1 MPYPLK
7 NPSRRL
13 DHALKELA
21 QLLVNNRTRPEG
33 NRSSHGGKNCT
44 DERSQHRHTRTQG
57 KAASDTSSKLTTG
70 KEIEEPDLEASWTW
84 TG

>member
-1 MPYPLK
+1 MDSRLLRMVEPMPYPLK

-33 NRSSHGGKNCT
+33 MHLKF
-44 DERSQHRHTRTQG
+44 
-57 KAASDTSSKLTTG
+57 
-70 KEIEEPDLEASWTW
+70 
-84 TG
+84 